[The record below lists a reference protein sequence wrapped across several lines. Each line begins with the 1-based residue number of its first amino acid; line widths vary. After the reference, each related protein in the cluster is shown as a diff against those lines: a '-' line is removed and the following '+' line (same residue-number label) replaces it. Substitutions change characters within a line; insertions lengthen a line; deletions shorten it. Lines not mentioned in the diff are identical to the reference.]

1 MRVYT
6 LEYVMH
12 PVNAMIRAAIV
23 DDEPLGRSRI
33 RALLDSEGDIDVVAE
48 CGDARTAAALLPI
61 KRPDLL
67 VLDVQMP
74 RGSAFSILER
84 LAGGH
89 PPATIFITAR
99 DEHAARAFD
108 FNAVDY
114 LLKPFDQDRFRES
127 LARARRLI
135 GRGGEPPE
143 EQQTRFAVRA
153 ADRIY
158 IVRIDEVDWIE
169 SAGNYVRL
177 HVGPRAHLFRDS
189 LMHFEQ
195 RLDLRRF
202 VRIHRST
209 IVNVDRI
216 AQLEP
221 AFRREHVITL
231 LDGTRLTLS
240 APYRKRLQALIGAF

>member
-1 MRVYT
+1 MN
-6 LEYVMH
+6 
-12 PVNAMIRAAIV
+12 PVSTMIRAAIV

-33 RALLDSEGDIDVVAE
+33 RELLEHEGDIDVVAE
-48 CGDARTAAALLPI
+48 CGDARSATALIPV

-67 VLDVQMP
+67 FLDVQMP

-89 PPATIFITAR
+89 PPATIFVTAHH
-99 DEHAARAFD
+99 EYAARAFD

-114 LLKPFDQDRFRES
+114 LLKPFDRARFRAS
-127 LARARRLI
+127 LDKARRLI
-135 GRGGEPPE
+135 GRGEPGE
-143 EQQTRFAVRA
+143 EQQSRFAVRT

-177 HVGPRAHLFRDS
+177 HAGSRTHLFRDS

-221 AFRREHVITL
+221 AFRREHIITL
-231 LDGTRLTLS
+231 RDGTRLTLS
-240 APYRKRLQALIGAF
+240 APYRKRLQAIVGAF

>member
-1 MRVYT
+1 MND
-6 LEYVMH
+6 

-33 RALLDSEGDIDVVAE
+33 RELLDGEGDIDVVAE
-48 CGDARTAAALLPI
+48 CGDARTATAVLPL

-67 VLDVQMP
+67 FLDVQMP

-84 LAGGH
+84 LGGGH
-89 PPATIFITAR
+89 PPATIFVTAHH
-99 DEHAARAFD
+99 EYAVRAFD

-114 LLKPFDQDRFRES
+114 LLKPFDRARFRES
-127 LARARRLI
+127 LAKARRRI
-135 GRGGEPPE
+135 GRGEAE
-143 EQQTRFAVRA
+143 EQQTRFAVRCS
-153 ADRIY
+153 DRIY

-177 HVGPRAHLFRDS
+177 HVGSRAHLFRDS

-231 LDGTRLTLS
+231 RDGTRLTLS
-240 APYRKRLQALIGAF
+240 APYRKRLQAIVGAF